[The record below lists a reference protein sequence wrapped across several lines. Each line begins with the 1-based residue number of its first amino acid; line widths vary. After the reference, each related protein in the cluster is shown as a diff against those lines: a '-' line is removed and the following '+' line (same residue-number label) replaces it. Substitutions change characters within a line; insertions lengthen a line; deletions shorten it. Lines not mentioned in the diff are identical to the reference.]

1 MKYLKFIPVFLF
13 NFIIVNKVKSIAI
26 ILACVLLP
34 YVGSFKDERSETLI
48 YKEMKIDNQWCYLY
62 HDDGDI
68 EMKSFDKKQTLYNGK
83 LVEYEFNEANVI
95 SWIGFI
101 ILSLIIII
109 PIFAH
114 DSDLEYEMDDVFT
127 KTLSFFI
134 ECEVEDEYYIYHSFG
149 KLISKERRQYNGRN
163 LANHFQIDTLTGLRN
178 CPDYQSIQRKRH
190 NTLNKLGI

>member
-26 ILACVLLP
+26 VLACLLLP
-34 YVGSFKDERSETLI
+34 FVGSYKDEKLETLI
-48 YKEMKIDNQWCYLY
+48 YKEIKIDNQWCYLY
-62 HDDGDI
+62 HDYGSI

-83 LVEYEFNEANVI
+83 LVEYEFNDANVI
-95 SWIGFI
+95 SWAGFI
-101 ILSLIIII
+101 IILLIIII
-109 PIFAH
+109 PIFGN
-114 DSDLEYEMDDVFT
+114 DSDLKYEMDDVFT
-127 KTLSFFI
+127 KTLSFFV

-149 KLISKERRQYNGRN
+149 KLLSRERRQYSGRN
-163 LANHFQIDTLTGLRN
+163 IANHFGISLTGLRN

>member
-26 ILACVLLP
+26 VLACLLFP
-34 YVGSFKDERSETLI
+34 FVGSFKDKKSETLI

-68 EMKSFDKKQTLYNGK
+68 EMKSFSQKQTLHNGK
-83 LVEYEFNEANVI
+83 LVEYEFNDANVI
-95 SWIGFI
+95 SWVGFI
-101 ILSLIIII
+101 ILCLFIVI
-109 PIFAH
+109 PIFAN

-127 KTLSFFI
+127 KTLSFFV
-134 ECEVEDEYYIYHSFG
+134 ECEVEDDYYIYHSFG
-149 KLISKERRQYNGRN
+149 KLLSRERRKYNGRN
-163 LANHFQIDTLTGLRN
+163 IANHFGISLTGLRN

>member
-26 ILACVLLP
+26 FLACLIFP
-34 YVGSFKDERSETLI
+34 FVGSFKDEKSETLI

-68 EMKSFDKKQTLYNGK
+68 EMKSFSQKQTLHNGK
-83 LVEYEFNEANVI
+83 LVEYEFNDANVI
-95 SWIGFI
+95 SWVGFI
-101 ILSLIIII
+101 ILLLIIII
-109 PIFAH
+109 PIFAN

-127 KTLSFFI
+127 KTISFFTK
-134 ECEVEDEYYIYHSFG
+134 CEVEDEYYMYYCFG
-149 KLISKERRQYNGRN
+149 KLISKERRQMNSRN
-163 LANHFQIDTLTGLRN
+163 IASHCGINSLVQFRN
-178 CPDYQSIQRKRH
+178 CPDYQSIQMKRH